1 MRCLSKGSAHTS
13 TLGRHD
19 APRHNLTDM
28 QITRVCLILQDKVRA
43 TPNFVVEN
51 EKRPGEF
58 SVALYMQRVFSTR
71 LIGYFRY
78 LLSSHRKGNMGS
90 SGGLERLPSM
100 DVSPPKPS
108 ARA

>member
-1 MRCLSKGSAHTS
+1 
-13 TLGRHD
+13 
-19 APRHNLTDM
+19 M

-58 SVALYMQRVFSTR
+58 SVSLYMQRVFGTT

-78 LLSSHRKGNMGS
+78 FLYSLHKG
-90 SGGLERLPSM
+90 
-100 DVSPPKPS
+100 
-108 ARA
+108 